1 MAPHSSSRE
10 TKRRSDRQESVRRR
24 TLGDTVGPGSS
35 DIRMLRAALYPLTS
49 AEAVSLLWLQAQNP
63 LNDDLVR
70 VRALRMILLLMGRLD
85 GYRSRES
92 GKARKRLQS
101 MSDQELERIAK
112 ELSDA

>member
-1 MAPHSSSRE
+1 
-10 TKRRSDRQESVRRR
+10 
-24 TLGDTVGPGSS
+24 
-35 DIRMLRAALYPLTS
+35 
-49 AEAVSLLWLQAQNP
+49 
-63 LNDDLVR
+63 
-70 VRALRMILLLMGRLD
+70 MILLLMGRLD